1 MMSKQKPIMKI
12 CLVLAGVA
20 AVVVLVAVV
29 LWFKQ
34 YYDNRYVLEDYYY
47 TVVPLDY
54 DFTPVKVYNESGSY
68 MGLRSTYQL
77 RCFSADGKER
87 ELEFTASLD
96 MHDLYPPGTFVRVS
110 ASKQWATG
118 KNAIA
123 ESDVPVTA
131 LTKIR
136 AAYPTSTA
144 TSLTEY
150 ANERNQQLRERNTPS
165 LDISCAVTENELV
178 YTYTYSAG
186 AKELAEEAAELLDP
200 VYKSQFRTD
209 KEAFPELAA
218 IFLEIKLD
226 DGTIVF
232 TKKYNEI
239 VRFGY
244 ELE

>member
-1 MMSKQKPIMKI
+1 MKKQKTRAKVFMA
-12 CLVLAGVA
+12 LAAVLAAAVFVA
-20 AVVVLVAVV
+20 AV

-54 DFTPVKVYNESGSY
+54 DFTPARVYNTSGEY
-68 MGLRSTYQL
+68 MGLRSTYKL
-77 RCFSADGKER
+77 RCFSADGQER

-96 MHDLYPPGTFVRVS
+96 MHDLYPPGTFVKVA

-118 KNAIA
+118 KNAVA
-123 ESDVPVTA
+123 ESDVPAAA
-131 LTKIR
+131 LEKIR
-136 AAYPTSTA
+136 AVYPASVAA
-144 TSLTEY
+144 TLAEY
-150 ANERNQQLRERNTPS
+150 AAERMRQLGLHNTPS
-165 LDISCAVTENELV
+165 LEIACEAAGNELI

-186 AKELAEEAAELLDP
+186 AKELAAEAAELLDP
-200 VYKSQFRTD
+200 VYKSQFRAD

-226 DGTIVF
+226 DGTVVF
-232 TKKYNEI
+232 TRKYNEI

-244 ELE
+244 EQ